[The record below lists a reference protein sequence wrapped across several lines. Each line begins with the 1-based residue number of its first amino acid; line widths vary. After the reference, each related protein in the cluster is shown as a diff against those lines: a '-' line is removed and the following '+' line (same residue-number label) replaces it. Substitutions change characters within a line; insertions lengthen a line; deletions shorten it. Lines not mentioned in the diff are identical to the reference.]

1 MIRYLKERDVEK
13 LLPMA
18 AAVELV
24 EQSLRARA
32 EGRAVDVPRVR
43 ARIPAGTLH
52 MLEAAAPDLGIIG
65 YKAYFSATGKGTRFY
80 VHLFDTESGKLIAIV
95 EASQLGMVRTG
106 AASGVATRYMAR
118 EDAAVVASIGAGKQA
133 IGQLEA
139 VCAVRKVREVR
150 VWSRNPERSSGF
162 CAALEKKLGVEMKVF
177 TDPVAAVRGADIINV
192 ITKATAPVLLGEWL
206 EAGQHINA
214 AGSNSLAR
222 RELDSAAVK
231 RATRI
236 VVDSRNTAR
245 NECGDL
251 LPLTETGLLDW
262 DSLPELGEVITGRVA
277 GRPAAAD
284 ITLYESHGMAI
295 QDLYTAKYV
304 LDAALKQNVGVDL
317 PIGD

>member
-1 MIRYLKERDVEK
+1 
-13 LLPMA
+13 
-18 AAVELV
+18 
-24 EQSLRARA
+24 
-32 EGRAVDVPRVR
+32 
-43 ARIPAGTLH
+43 
-52 MLEAAAPDLGIIG
+52 
-65 YKAYFSATGKGTRFY
+65 
-80 VHLFDTESGKLIAIV
+80 
-95 EASQLGMVRTG
+95 
-106 AASGVATRYMAR
+106 
-118 EDAAVVASIGAGKQA
+118 
-133 IGQLEA
+133 
-139 VCAVRKVREVR
+139 
-150 VWSRNPERSSGF
+150 
-162 CAALEKKLGVEMKVF
+162 
-177 TDPVAAVRGADIINV
+177 
-192 ITKATAPVLLGEWL
+192 VLLGEWL